1 MRKLVALAS
10 LNDQGTLDED
20 VVDAM
25 VTLAHEYAEEY
36 EGVSEA
42 SSTQEPES
50 EDGLR
55 DTELSHPCFSVQP
68 DNQQR
73 RKGTT

>member
-25 VTLAHEYAEEY
+25 VALAHEYAEEE

-42 SSTQEPES
+42 SSTQEPEH

-55 DTELSHPCFSVQP
+55 DTELSHPPFSVQP

-73 RKGTT
+73 RKGKT